1 MSVYDK
7 IFPPKLLTLPNGKQ
21 VSKPRSRAPL
31 AAVILVAMTALS
43 VEVTGFDMGVLVSR
57 IREFFVILGEMI
69 PPEWD
74 YMSQIWQPLFDTI
87 KMSLLG
93 SFIGSILVVP
103 FAMLA
108 STNIIHSRVIVA
120 AMRLLLS
127 IIRTLPTLVSALIA
141 TYIFGLGTLAG
152 TTAIA
157 IFTFAYIGK
166 ILYEEIETVD
176 MGPFEAMEAMGA
188 TKVRAFISSIVP
200 QVLPSYLSN
209 CLFCFEGNV
218 RYASILGYVGAGG
231 LGDIAVRYGHQR
243 GITSVMW
250 VTVVFLVIL
259 VQVVQLVFNWLSR
272 RIDKRLDQPSGAK
285 KSGPLDL
292 LARFAHTK

>member
-1 MSVYDK
+1 MSIYDK
-7 IFPPKLLTLPNGKQ
+7 IFPPRLITLPNGKQ

-31 AAVILVAMTALS
+31 AAVILVAMTLLS

-57 IREFFVILGEMI
+57 IKEFFVILGDMI
-69 PPEWD
+69 PPQWD
-74 YMSQIWQPLFDTI
+74 YMPQIWQPLFDTI

-108 STNIIHSRVIVA
+108 STNIIHSRVVVA

-188 TKVRAFISSIVP
+188 TKVRAFISAIVP
-200 QVLPSYLSN
+200 QALPSYLSN

-231 LGDIAVRYGHQR
+231 IG
-243 GITSVMW
+243 
-250 VTVVFLVIL
+250 VIL
-259 VQVVQLVFNWLSR
+259 NSSLALLRYDRVSVIILMILLMVIIVDGLSEAIR
-272 RIDKRLDQPSGAK
+272 RRLA
-285 KSGPLDL
+285 
-292 LARFAHTK
+292 

>member
-1 MSVYDK
+1 MSIYDK
-7 IFPPKLLTLPNGKQ
+7 IFPPRLLTLPNGKQ

-31 AAVILVAMTALS
+31 AAVILVTMTILS

-57 IREFFVILGEMI
+57 IKEFFVILGEMI

-74 YMSQIWQPLFDTI
+74 YMPQIWQPLFDTI

-108 STNIIHSRVIVA
+108 STNIIHSRVVVA

-157 IFTFAYIGK
+157 IFTSLTSARFSMRRLKRWTWDLLKPWRLWGLPRYA
-166 ILYEEIETVD
+166 
-176 MGPFEAMEAMGA
+176 P
-188 TKVRAFISSIVP
+188 SSAPSSP

-218 RYASILGYVGAGG
+218 RYASILGYVGAGRPG
-231 LGDIAVRYGHQR
+231 PDSEREDWLAGVCQRWHDSAGTVRHCIYH
-243 GITSVMW
+243 
-250 VTVVFLVIL
+250 
-259 VQVVQLVFNWLSR
+259 
-272 RIDKRLDQPSGAK
+272 
-285 KSGPLDL
+285 
-292 LARFAHTK
+292 

>member
-74 YMSQIWQPLFDTI
+74 YMPQIWQPLFDTI

-141 TYIFGLGTLAG
+141 TYIRSFPPQSGQ
-152 TTAIA
+152 
-157 IFTFAYIGK
+157 
-166 ILYEEIETVD
+166 
-176 MGPFEAMEAMGA
+176 
-188 TKVRAFISSIVP
+188 SI
-200 QVLPSYLSN
+200 
-209 CLFCFEGNV
+209 
-218 RYASILGYVGAGG
+218 
-231 LGDIAVRYGHQR
+231 
-243 GITSVMW
+243 
-250 VTVVFLVIL
+250 
-259 VQVVQLVFNWLSR
+259 
-272 RIDKRLDQPSGAK
+272 
-285 KSGPLDL
+285 
-292 LARFAHTK
+292 

>member
-69 PPEWD
+69 PPQWD

-108 STNIIHSRVIVA
+108 STNIIHSRVVVA

-188 TKVRAFISSIVP
+188 TKVRAFISAIVP

-218 RYASILGYVGAGG
+218 RYASILRTGPDPQREDRLAG
-231 LGDIAVRYGHQR
+231 VRQR
-243 GITSVMW
+243 GHDPAGPVRHR
-250 VTVVFLVIL
+250 VHHRDH
-259 VQVVQLVFNWLSR
+259 QPR
-272 RIDKRLDQPSGAK
+272 RPEAAGIRRGRHEQPNRSGLCAAAP
-285 KSGPLDL
+285 PLGV
-292 LARFAHTK
+292 

>member
-108 STNIIHSRVIVA
+108 STNIIHSRVVVA

-188 TKVRAFISSIVP
+188 TKVRAFISAIATKVRAFISAIVP

-231 LGDIAVRYGHQR
+231 LGLILNEKIGWREYA
-243 GITSVMW
+243 SVGMILLALF
-250 VTVVFLVIL
+250 VTVFIIETI
-259 VQVVQLVFNWLSR
+259 SR
-272 RIDKRLDQPSGAK
+272 AARKRLV
-285 KSGPLDL
+285 
-292 LARFAHTK
+292 

>member
-1 MSVYDK
+1 MSMSIYDK
-7 IFPPKLLTLPNGKQ
+7 IFPPRLLTLPNGKQ

-31 AAVILVAMTALS
+31 AAVILVAMTILS

-57 IREFFVILGEMI
+57 IKEFFVILGDMI
-69 PPEWD
+69 PPQWD
-74 YMSQIWQPLFDTI
+74 YMPQIWQPLFDTI

-108 STNIIHSRVIVA
+108 STNIIHSRVVVA
-120 AMRLLLS
+120 AMRLLLSIIS

-188 TKVRAFISSIVP
+188 TKVRAFISAIVP

-209 CLFCFEGNV
+209 CLTAYF
-218 RYASILGYVGAGG
+218 ASRAMCATPLSWG
-231 LGDIAVRYGHQR
+231 
-243 GITSVMW
+243 MW
-250 VTVVFLVIL
+250 E
-259 VQVVQLVFNWLSR
+259 Q
-272 RIDKRLDQPSGAK
+272 AA
-285 KSGPLDL
+285 
-292 LARFAHTK
+292 LA